1 MRDVESFVRFKM
13 AASKGCFVVSLVIM
27 IFFLLSVSCLPEP
40 GKKDLHFDKV
50 SDFCLCWLNNLAE
63 LCVNRFVEIDLES

>member
-50 SDFCLCWLNNLAE
+50 SDFCLCW
-63 LCVNRFVEIDLES
+63 